1 MAQQVFDQSGR
12 AGGCKGER
20 HLETAL
26 ICELMNHESR
36 NAELSQQISG
46 VRADT
51 SGESSSTIR
60 SLTERATNAEKRSQ
74 TLGNQLSQL
83 EARLAE
89 VQARAGQAED
99 RWAARVKEYE
109 NRLRIAG
116 EKIKTEKQGGKER
129 ARQLEDQVRWVG
141 YSLLTLCFP
150 AIGVGAEWINACAWS
165 SPALTSHSR
174 RELEKHVDAARQR
187 NRRAEN
193 VVATA
198 SHLLPDP

>member
-1 MAQQVFDQSGR
+1 MSQA
-12 AGGCKGER
+12 
-20 HLETAL
+20 
-26 ICELMNHESR
+26 R

-51 SGESSSTIR
+51 SGESSSALR

-74 TLGNQLSQL
+74 TLANQLSQI

-89 VQARAGQAED
+89 VQAKAGQAED

-129 ARQLEDQVRWVG
+129 ARQLEDQVRWVTPIAFTVLFEDLRKMKG
-141 YSLLTLCFP
+141 
-150 AIGVGAEWINACAWS
+150 
-165 SPALTSHSR
+165 
-174 RELEKHVDAARQR
+174 
-187 NRRAEN
+187 
-193 VVATA
+193 
-198 SHLLPDP
+198 